1 MKSLISLV
9 TYPITLDGNYILKKG
24 DVVEYTLYGGRKV
37 YWIVGTD
44 PIQVSTETSI
54 VGVVYKDTLIYSGY
68 LESIGGSDGLMQ
80 VIGYKHVTKKLYTY
94 TYEHTLRS
102 ADMLR

>member
-24 DVVEYTLYGGRKV
+24 DVVKYTLHSGRKV

-44 PIQVSTETSI
+44 QIQVSTETSI
-54 VGVVYKDTLIYSGY
+54 VGVVYKDTLTYGGY
-68 LESIGGSDGLMQ
+68 LESIGVDRRMQ
-80 VIGYKHVTKKLYTY
+80 VIGYKHVTKKLYAY